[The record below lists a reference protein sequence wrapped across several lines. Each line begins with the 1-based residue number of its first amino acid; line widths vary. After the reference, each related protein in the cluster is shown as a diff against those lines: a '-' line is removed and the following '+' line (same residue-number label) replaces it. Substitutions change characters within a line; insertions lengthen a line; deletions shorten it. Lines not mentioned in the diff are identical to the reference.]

1 MGEPRRRRC
10 GLACRTRGLS
20 RNWLRGQRYHRT
32 KGRRRGLPSRRQPA
46 RGPPGARSGIT
57 ATGKW
62 ALASSTTR
70 IQRRGGP
77 MVFAG
82 KDITRR
88 ELLRGAAAGMIGLA
102 TRAGV
107 GGARPSARPPNIVFI
122 LADDLG
128 YADVSCYGRPDFST
142 PNIDHITAQGLRF
155 LQAYANSA
163 VCTATRT
170 ALITGR
176 YQYRL
181 RLGLEE
187 PLRGNLDV
195 GLPPEHS
202 TLPSLLK
209 KAGYATTLIGKW
221 HLGFLPKFG
230 PLKSGYDQFFGIL
243 GCCADYFT
251 HTIGGKDDLWDDDVA
266 IYQVGYLTGLLGS
279 RAVDVVNGYAKS
291 GQPFL
296 LSLHFNAPHWP
307 WEAPGDEA
315 ESERL
320 RQAGSG
326 GLADFDGGSQKTY
339 QRMIEEM
346 DKQIGRVLYHHHFH
360 QRQWRRAL
368 CRYLAFHRQENG
380 IVGRGFADSGLD
392 LMACTHPEG
401 PDNRP
406 SLHQHGLDA
415 DVARRRWHRAPS
427 LLPRRWHES
436 LADPDSECAS
446 GPSQAVLAL
455 QGERAAGSTRRR
467 LQIPQNPGQYFPL
480 QRCGGPARTRQPEGP
495 PKGRLSAARPRV
507 VRVESFDAFGD
518 QGELHRQFRWPAACR
533 PLRRQEIGSAAGH
546 PDLAR

>member
-1 MGEPRRRRC
+1 
-10 GLACRTRGLS
+10 
-20 RNWLRGQRYHRT
+20 
-32 KGRRRGLPSRRQPA
+32 
-46 RGPPGARSGIT
+46 
-57 ATGKW
+57 
-62 ALASSTTR
+62 
-70 IQRRGGP
+70 

-195 GLPPEHS
+195 GLPPEHP

-209 KAGYATTLIGKW
+209 KAGYGTTLIGKW

-230 PLKSGYDQFFGIL
+230 PLKSGYDHFYGFRSGAL
-243 GCCADYFT
+243 DYFS
-251 HTIGGKDDLWDDDVA
+251 HAIGGKDDLWDDDVA
-266 IYQVGYLTGLLGS
+266 IHQVGYLTGLLGG
-279 RAVDVVNGYAKS
+279 RAVDVLNGYAKS

-307 WEAPGDEA
+307 WEGPGDEA

-320 RQAGSG
+320 RQPGSG
-326 GLADFDGGSQKTY
+326 GLPDFDGGSQKTY

-346 DKQIGRVLYHHHFH
+346 DKQIGRVL
-360 QRQWRRAL
+360 QAL
-368 CRYLAFHRQENG
+368 NANGLTENT
-380 IVGRGFADSGLD
+380 IVIFTSDNGGERFADTWPFTGKKTELLEGGLRIPAIISWPARIPRGKTTD
-392 LMACTHPEG
+392 QVSISMDWVPTLLAAAG
-401 PDNRP
+401 AVPDP
-406 SLHQHGLDA
+406 AYPLDGMN
-415 DVARRRWHRAPS
+415 
-427 LLPRRWHES
+427 LLPMLTQNASPVSRKLFWRYKANAQRAARDGDYKFLKILDNTFLFNVIEDPLERANLKERQKDVYQRLAREWHEWNS
-436 LADPDSECAS
+436 SMLPEIKESFTASFDGQQLADHFGAKKSDQMPD
-446 GPSQAVLAL
+446 
-455 QGERAAGSTRRR
+455 
-467 LQIPQNPGQYFPL
+467 IPV
-480 QRCGGPARTRQPEGP
+480 
-495 PKGRLSAARPRV
+495 S
-507 VRVESFDAFGD
+507 
-518 QGELHRQFRWPAACR
+518 
-533 PLRRQEIGSAAGH
+533 
-546 PDLAR
+546 PDD